1 MGAHVLTV
9 EVGEYT
15 AERLAKVALSRQMKV
30 SDLAAEALDLF
41 IIMEDQPEHPH
52 DWSAEDLAVIQEGIA
67 QLDRGEG
74 ISQEEVEREI
84 DELLRS

>member
-9 EVGEYT
+9 EVDEYT
-15 AERLAKVALSRQMKV
+15 AERLAQVALARQMKI

-41 IIMEDQPEHPH
+41 IVREDQPEHPYE
-52 DWSAEDLAVIQEGIA
+52 WSAEDLAAIQEGIA